1 MNAVTLGEMIRNLRD
16 KADLS
21 LRELAKQVEV
31 SAPFMSDV
39 ELGRRYPGDDV
50 LARIATCLK
59 ADVAELKKL
68 DHRESVADFKR
79 ILDSNPNLGMA
90 FRAAVTD
97 VKTGKMTPE
106 ELARKLRGSR

>member
-1 MNAVTLGEMIRNLRD
+1 
-16 KADLS
+16 
-21 LRELAKQVEV
+21 
-31 SAPFMSDV
+31 MSDV

-50 LARIATCLK
+50 LARIAASLK
-59 ADVAELKKL
+59 VDVAELKKL

-90 FRAAVTD
+90 FRSAVTD

-106 ELARKLRGSR
+106 ELARKLRGNR